1 MAGLQEILSGAPVDP
16 NWVQFRKEIKDTDG
30 LPMESSKT
38 RSLLV
43 VMMLMLRE
51 PRVFLWP
58 FPHAEQAGDV
68 IEAILGFCVPW
79 QEAHR

>member
-16 NWVQFRKEIKDTDG
+16 NWVQFRRGVKDADG

-38 RSLLV
+38 RSFLV
-43 VMMLMLRE
+43 VMLLMLRE
-51 PRVFLWP
+51 SRVFLWL

-68 IEAILGFCVPW
+68 IEAVL
-79 QEAHR
+79 